1 MLKYVMALFVYNTL
15 SRRKEEFRP
24 IDPPHV
30 GMYVCGITPY
40 DETHLGHARAYVTFD
55 LIRRYLEYSGYQVK
69 HIQNITDID
78 DKIIAKSQHPT
89 SNIQTKGNS
98 QISDPKL
105 ACAAVAETY
114 TKSFFEVMDRLN
126 VKRATVYPK
135 ATENIDGMVR
145 WIGGLV
151 DKGFAY
157 QLDDGVYFEVDKF
170 ADYGKLSGKKK
181 EEQEPGARVQV
192 LGKKKNPLDF
202 VLWKKAKEGEPSWP
216 SPWGEGRP
224 GWHIECS
231 VMSTKYLGEQFDIH
245 GGGLDLE
252 FPHHENETAQTEALT
267 GKSPWVKYWLHNG
280 FVNVNKQKMS
290 KSLGNFFTLKDI
302 FQKYD
307 PMVIRFFIL
316 MSHYRSPIN
325 YSDAEIDSVKEG
337 WERIRQFV
345 ADLDFLLTHPPTPS
359 LKKRGGEETEDQV
372 LEIADMAEDFI
383 TFNDKFKAAMDDDF
397 NSASAIAAIYDLI
410 RYCRKTLDEGEAEKE
425 CLALMK
431 RTVIELC
438 GVLGLQLETR
448 KPKAESRTQDI
459 EKLIAEREAARKA
472 KDFPRADEI
481 RKKLAER
488 GIELED
494 TPYGT
499 KWKAQA

>member
-1 MLKYVMALFVYNTL
+1 MPLKLYNTL
-15 SRRKEEFRP
+15 TRHKEEFLP
-24 IDPPHV
+24 LQPPAV

-55 LIRRYLEYSGYQVK
+55 VIRRYLEYSGYQVK

-78 DKIIAKSQHPT
+78 DKIIAKARE
-89 SNIQTKGNS
+89 KGVGVS
-98 QISDPKL
+98 EI
-105 ACAAVAETY
+105 AEKY
-114 TKSFFEVMDRLN
+114 TASFYEVMDKLN
-126 VKRATVYPK
+126 VKRATEYPK
-135 ATENIDGMVR
+135 ATDNIDGMVR
-145 WIGGLV
+145 WIDGLL
-151 DKGFAY
+151 GLGYAY

-170 ADYGKLSGKKK
+170 DGYGKLSGKKK
-181 EEQEPGARVQV
+181 EEQEPGARVQTDQ
-192 LGKKKNPLDF
+192 KKKSPLDF
-202 VLWKKAKEGEPSWP
+202 ALWKKAKPGEPAWP
-216 SPWGEGRP
+216 SPWGDGRP
-224 GWHIECS
+224 GWHIECT

-307 PMVIRFFIL
+307 PMVIRFFLL
-316 MSHYRSPIN
+316 MTHYRSPIN

-337 WERIRQFV
+337 YERIRKFIN
-345 ADLDFLLTHPPTPS
+345 DLDFLMTRSTAIS
-359 LKKRGGEETEDQV
+359 EEQEEV
-372 LEIADMAEDFI
+372 KLEAEDMAEDFI
-383 TFNDKFKAAMDDDF
+383 SFKDRFRAAMDDDF
-397 NSASAIAAIYDLI
+397 NTAGALAAIFDLI
-410 RYCRKTLDEGEAEKE
+410 KFCRKTLDEGEAEKE
-425 CLALMK
+425 CLELM
-431 RTVIELC
+431 RGTVVELC
-438 GVLGLQLETR
+438 GVLGLNVERGTLNVER
-448 KPKAESRTQDI
+448 GEI

-472 KDFPRADEI
+472 RNFQRADEI
-481 RKKLAER
+481 RQQLAGQ

-499 KWKAQA
+499 KWTSRT